1 MGGQTKIPKPKPGQ
15 YLAKKGHLYGTF
27 PDRPQDVQFY
37 KSQGWQKVNYEQEL
51 ALYSGTVPPA
61 PVPKAV
67 MPSMP
72 IPEPIANAQPLGV
85 DDMTAK
91 QLKEIAPN
99 FGIDPG
105 KYKASELRELLRAE
119 MEKSISE

>member
-61 PVPKAV
+61 PVPKFTV
-67 MPSMP
+67 PP
-72 IPEPIANAQPLGV
+72 IQEPAPPCNAEPLSI

-91 QLKEIAPN
+91 QLKDIAPN

-119 MEKSISE
+119 IEKTISK